1 MMSNTFVGDLMCA
14 ELPPN
19 IHSSGLWAKPND
31 TSGGAG
37 AKFGTKGSTLP
48 MLEQKMAMIF
58 LATQLIHLV
67 LSCFGVPVSLLEKCP
82 IETVL
87 YLSLSML

>member
-1 MMSNTFVGDLMCA
+1 MCV

-58 LATQLIHLV
+58 LATQLIHLI
-67 LSCFGVPVSLLEKCP
+67 LSCFGVPVFVSQ
-82 IETVL
+82 
-87 YLSLSML
+87 MLVCIY